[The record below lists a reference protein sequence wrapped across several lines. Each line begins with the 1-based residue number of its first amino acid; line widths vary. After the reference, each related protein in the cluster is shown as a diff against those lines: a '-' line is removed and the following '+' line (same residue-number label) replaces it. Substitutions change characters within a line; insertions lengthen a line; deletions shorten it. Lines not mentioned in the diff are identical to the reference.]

1 MYQDLY
7 EYFILNKQL
16 NIPGI
21 GVLFLERRPSGTDI
35 TRRMINAPAYT
46 ISFHHSNET
55 PPKKFF
61 FWLADKWGIVYHE
74 AIMRFNSFTF
84 DLKNHILSGNKVR
97 WKEVGTF
104 SKSMTGEI
112 RFESAMKDQSFDPP
126 VSAVRIIREKAVHN
140 VRVGEQEK
148 TSAEMSE
155 WLHSAEEKGPYWWA
169 PALIVAILLVI
180 FTGIYFSQNGLSTSS
195 VANQQ
200 KVSHQAGSVAYTI
213 LR

>member
-21 GVLFLERRPSGTDI
+21 GVIVLERKPSGTDI
-35 TRRMINAPAYT
+35 TRRLINAPAYT
-46 ISFHHSNET
+46 ISYYPGNET

-61 FWLADKWGIVYHE
+61 FWLADKWGIAYHE
-74 AIMRFNSFTF
+74 AIVRFNNFTF
-84 DLKNHILSGNKVR
+84 DLKNHILSGKKLTWN
-97 WKEVGTF
+97 EVGTF
-104 SKSMTGEI
+104 SKTMTGEV
-112 RFESAMKDQSFDPP
+112 RFEPAMKQHYFDPP

-148 TSAEMSE
+148 TSAEMSA
-155 WLHSAEEKGPYWWA
+155 WLHSAGEKEYHWWA
-169 PALIVAILLVI
+169 PVLIVAILLII
-180 FTGIYFSQNGLSTSS
+180 FTGIYFSQKGWSTSS
-195 VANQQ
+195 AANQQ
-200 KVSHQAGSVAYTI
+200 KLSPQTGSAAYTI